1 MLVFFFFFF
10 EKTVQ
15 RGRHCGILLKY
26 RKIKKI
32 VQSMGMMQSPGSKIL
47 QRLHMEITV
56 QSSIFFFSRSF
67 VVVSFV

>member
-26 RKIKKI
+26 RKIKQNCTKHGDDAI
-32 VQSMGMMQSPGSKIL
+32 P
-47 QRLHMEITV
+47 RE
-56 QSSIFFFSRSF
+56 
-67 VVVSFV
+67 